1 MEKIV
6 SLSKRR
12 GFIFANS
19 EIYGGIGSTWDYGPL
34 GVELKNNV
42 MRAWWR
48 SVVYDRDDMEGLD
61 AAILMNRLVWRYSG
75 HEATFSDPLV
85 DCRECGKRSRA
96 DHLQDGKCPSCGST
110 NLTEPRNF
118 NLMFKTTVGPVESD
132 ENLAYLRPETAQ
144 GIFVNFAN
152 VQQAMRRKLPFGI
165 AQIGKAFR
173 NEITPGNFTFRT
185 REFEQ
190 MEIEYFCKPPQF
202 LQPGEKNDL
211 ELHAEWV
218 EQRFNWYVKLGLDP
232 AKLIKREQTP
242 EELAHYAK
250 ATVDI
255 EYKFPGSLGFSEL
268 EGIANRQ
275 DYDLSAHSREIPE
288 EDLQRLKL
296 TANTDSTGKLDYFDD
311 QYTDPATGK
320 KGARYIPY
328 VIEPSAGA
336 TRATLAFLC
345 EAYNE
350 ELVSEPKAEELTP
363 LREAI
368 AAARK
373 NILKKIADQ
382 KREKEKQVHTSLA
395 GPLGTDKSG
404 KALSGVVHHLILT
417 NLYNDIDKALETAE
431 AGLPNTLLDVE
442 DACNLPGADKIELLK
457 KVRQVAAKLCDD
469 YTRVVLKLHPQLA
482 PIKVAVFPLK
492 KNEPRIVEVAKKI
505 KRDLQPVLRAVYD
518 DTAAI
523 GKLYR
528 RQDEIGT
535 PFCITVDYDTLGE
548 GKDPASANTVTV
560 RDRDTM
566 QQVRIAIPELETF
579 LLSKLK

>member
-6 SLSKRR
+6 SLCKRR

-110 NLTEPRNF
+110 DLTDPRNF

-132 ENLAYLRPETAQ
+132 ENSAYLRPETAQ
-144 GIFVNFAN
+144 GIFVNFNN

-190 MEIEYFCKPPQF
+190 MEIEFFCKPPQF
-202 LQPGEKNDL
+202 LQPGEKNDI

-218 EQRFNWYVKLGLDP
+218 EQRFGWYIKLGLDP
-232 AKLIKREQTP
+232 AKLIKREQTK

-255 EYKFPGSLGFSEL
+255 EYKFPGSLGYSEL
-268 EGIANRQ
+268 EGVANRQ
-275 DYDLSAHSREIPE
+275 DYDLSAHSRDIPE

-296 TANTDSTGKLDYFDD
+296 TANPDSTGKLDYFDD
-311 QYTDPATGK
+311 QFVSADGK

-373 NILKKIADQ
+373 SIQKKRDNQNRAADKKIN
-382 KREKEKQVHTSLA
+382 EGPGESHYSILHIKEEFGFDA
-395 GPLGTDKSG
+395 
-404 KALSGVVHHLILT
+404 
-417 NLYNDIDKALETAE
+417 IDNALEKAE
-431 AGLPNTLLDVE
+431 AGLPQTLLDVE
-442 DACNLPGADKIELLK
+442 DVCNLPGADKIELLK
-457 KVRQVAAKLCDD
+457 KVRQITGKLCDE

-492 KNEPRIVEVAKKI
+492 KNEPRIVEVAKQI

-548 GKDPASANTVTV
+548 GKDPAAASLSGTVTV
-560 RDRDTM
+560 RERDSM
-566 QQVRIAIPELETF
+566 QQVRVAINELETY

>member
-1 MEKIV
+1 MAAPSMERVV
-6 SLSKRR
+6 SLCKRR

-19 EIYGGIGSTWDYGPL
+19 EIYGGIASTWDYGPL
-34 GVELKNNV
+34 GVEMKNNV

-48 SVVYDRDDMEGLD
+48 SVIYERDDMEGLD

-85 DCRECGKRSRA
+85 DCRECKSRQRA
-96 DHLQDGKCPSCGST
+96 DHLKDGKCPNCGSS
-110 NLTEPRNF
+110 NLTDPRNF
-118 NLMFKTTVGPVESD
+118 NLMFKTTVGPVESE
-132 ENLAYLRPETAQ
+132 ENAAYLRPETAQ
-144 GIFVNFAN
+144 GIFANFAN

-190 MEIEYFCKPPQF
+190 MEIEYFCKPPQY
-202 LQPGEKNDL
+202 LQPGEKNDV
-211 ELHAEWV
+211 ELHEEWV
-218 EQRFNWYVKLGLDP
+218 EQRFNWYVALGIAPERLR
-232 AKLIKREQTP
+232 KRAQTP

-255 EYKFPGSLGFSEL
+255 EYLFPGSLGFSEL

-275 DYDLSAHSREIPE
+275 DYDLTAHSKDVPD
-288 EDLQRLKL
+288 EDLERLKL
-296 TANTDSTGKLDYFDD
+296 QKNADSTTKLDYFDD
-311 QYTDPATGK
+311 QYVSPATGK

-350 ELVSEPKAEELTP
+350 ELVGEPKVEELEP
-363 LREAI
+363 LRSGL

-373 NILKKIADQ
+373 NIDKKIAEA
-382 KREKEKQVHTSLA
+382 EKAAAKGELKAGAPTAAQLRAINEELARCEAELPQSLLA
-395 GPLGTDKSG
+395 
-404 KALSGVVHHLILT
+404 
-417 NLYNDIDKALETAE
+417 
-431 AGLPNTLLDVE
+431 VE
-442 DACNLPGADKIELLK
+442 DACDLPGADRVELLK
-457 KVRQVAAKLCDD
+457 KVRQAAAKLCDE
-469 YTRVVLKLHPQLA
+469 YTRVVLKLHPRLA

-492 KNEPRIVEVAKKI
+492 KNEPRIVETAKRI
-505 KRDLQPVLRAVYD
+505 KRDLQPAVRVVYD
-518 DTAAI
+518 DSAGI

-535 PFCITVDYDTLGE
+535 PFCVTVDFQSLED
-548 GKDPASANTVTV
+548 DTVTV
-560 RDRDTM
+560 RDRDSM
-566 QQVRIAIPELETF
+566 LQERVAISQLESYLTQR
-579 LLSKLK
+579 LK